1 MVSIEDCILLIFKL
15 DADIVKF
22 PVYIQLNKVL
32 GILEFRH

>member
-1 MVSIEDCILLIFKL
+1 MEDCVLLIFKL
-15 DADIVKF
+15 DTDIVEF